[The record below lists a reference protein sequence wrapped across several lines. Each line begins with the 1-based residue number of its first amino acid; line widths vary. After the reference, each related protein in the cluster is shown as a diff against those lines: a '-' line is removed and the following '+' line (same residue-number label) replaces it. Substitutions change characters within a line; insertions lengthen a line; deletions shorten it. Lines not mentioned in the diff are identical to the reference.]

1 MDTRKLQKVGGG
13 TLTVSLPKKWVS
25 NVNLKN
31 RDIVSITTLQDGN
44 LLLTPRIK
52 EKEERKKVIE
62 IEKEK
67 GDELLRKLIG
77 IYIAGYNIIEIKTQK
92 RISPEIRT
100 VIKEFVKKVIG
111 LEITEEGAN
120 FSILQDL
127 TETSDLPLY
136 KSLRRMYN
144 IARTMHTDAIISLK
158 ENDKSLAK
166 DVIQR
171 DDDVDRIYWLIAK
184 QYNIVLKDYNFAE
197 KVDATS
203 IKGLNYLTIAK
214 ILERIADH
222 SCKIAENSLR
232 LETIKK
238 EILEEIGNLSSLALR
253 ILDKS
258 MSSLSKNDVE
268 ESNDAIELSKEL
280 QKAKN
285 SLIEKILKEESKSAI
300 SLAYVIESIDR
311 TGSYATDIA
320 EIVINH
326 VMNG

>member
-1 MDTRKLQKVGGG
+1 MDTRKVQKVGGG
-13 TLTVSLPKKWVS
+13 TLTISLPKKWVS

-31 RDIVSITTLQDGN
+31 RDIVSITSLQDGN
-44 LLLTPRIK
+44 LLLIPRLK
-52 EKEERKKVIE
+52 EKEERRKIIE

-77 IYIAGYNIIEIKTQK
+77 IYIAGYNLIEIKTQK
-92 RISPEIRT
+92 RISPEIRM

-111 LEITEEGAN
+111 LEITEESAN

-144 IARTMHTDAIISLK
+144 IARAMHTDAITSVK
-158 ENDKSLAK
+158 ENDKNLAK

-214 ILERIADH
+214 ILERLADH
-222 SCKIAENSLR
+222 SCKIAENSLK
-232 LETIKK
+232 LENVKK
-238 EILEEIGNLSSLALR
+238 EILTELIDLSSLALQ

-258 MSSLSKNDVE
+258 MSSLSKNDVK
-268 ESNDAIELSKEL
+268 ESNSAIELSKEL

-300 SLAYVIESIDR
+300 SLAYIIESIDR

-326 VMNG
+326 VMNE